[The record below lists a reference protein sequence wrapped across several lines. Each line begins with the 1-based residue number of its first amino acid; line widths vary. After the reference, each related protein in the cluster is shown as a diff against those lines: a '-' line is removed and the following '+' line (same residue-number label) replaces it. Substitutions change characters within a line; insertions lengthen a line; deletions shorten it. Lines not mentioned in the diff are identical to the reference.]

1 MIHPTALISS
11 SAQIDEGVEIG
22 PYSIVHENV
31 HIKRDTKIGAFSEVG
46 LQTPLAKNTLL
57 VVGANSVIRSH
68 AVIYSGSEIGAGL
81 QTGHHV
87 CIRENS
93 LISEGVQLGS
103 RTDVQGD
110 CSIGAYTKLHADVHV
125 GKKSKI
131 GSFVWLFPEV
141 LLTNDPMPPS
151 EIMKG
156 PTIGDYCVVASKSL
170 LFPGV
175 TLFPNSVIGAG
186 SVVKNDIAEWKLA
199 SGSPAKPVCDV
210 RVLRMPN
217 NPKEKA
223 YPWRDRFQRGY
234 PEEVINNW
242 VGQNLTRK
250 NRIG

>member
-31 HIKRDTKIGAFSEVG
+31 HIKRDTKIGAFCEIG
-46 LQTPLAKNTLL
+46 LQTPHAKNALL

-103 RTDVQGD
+103 RTDIQGD

-125 GKKSKI
+125 GKKSKV

-141 LLTNDPMPPS
+141 LLTNDPIPPS
-151 EIMKG
+151 EILEG
-156 PTIGDYCVVASKSL
+156 PTIEDYCVVASKSL
-170 LFPGV
+170 LLPGV
-175 TLFPNSVIGAG
+175 TLSANSVIGAG
-186 SVVKNDIAEWKLA
+186 SVVKNDIQEWKLA
-199 SGSPAKPVCDV
+199 VGNPAKPICDV
-210 RVLRMPN
+210 RVLRMPD

-223 YPWRDRFQRGY
+223 YPWRMRFHRGY
-234 PEEVINNW
+234 PEDVIKSW
-242 VGQNLTRK
+242 VKQSEK
-250 NRIG
+250 KA